1 MTQERR
7 TFGAAVKAKAALATA
22 QAAFNQHRGRG
33 RGGFE
38 PWGTVAVNL
47 NSGNARLVLLL
58 ARFSGWTRGFLPTIL
73 QSEPWCR
80 SG

>member
-38 PWGTVAVNL
+38 AWGTVAVNL
-47 NSGNARLVLLL
+47 NSGNARLVLL
-58 ARFSGWTRGFLPTIL
+58 
-73 QSEPWCR
+73 
-80 SG
+80 

>member
-47 NSGNARLVLLL
+47 NSGNARLVLL
-58 ARFSGWTRGFLPTIL
+58 
-73 QSEPWCR
+73 
-80 SG
+80 